1 MDSTLSFDYNQT
13 VPLDVQT
20 IGKPRRHDTIT
31 VRDIT
36 FANTLG
42 GRVDATLVIPAGQ
55 GPCAGVLWV
64 HWFEPNA
71 QDSNRT
77 EFNHE
82 AIALAHQ
89 GVVSLLVDGF
99 WSMTPTKWAQK
110 PGFVWRTE
118 AEHDT
123 ELSRKQV
130 IELRRSLDVLITQP
144 GVDPR
149 RVAYVGHDFG
159 AMYGALVAAVDR
171 RPKAYVLM
179 AGTTTFSE
187 WFTFDSDL
195 TKEAEQQY
203 IIDMAPLDPTRYIAK
218 AAPAALY
225 FQFAHSDYYV
235 PERTAQMF
243 FDAASQ
249 PKDIAWYEAQHDL
262 AHDEARPDRLR
273 WLRQQLDISED
284 KGGSQSK

>member
-1 MDSTLSFDYNQT
+1 MNTILSFDYDQT

-20 IGKPRRHDTIT
+20 VGEPRRHDVIA

-36 FANTLG
+36 FANTVG
-42 GRVDATLVIPAGQ
+42 GRVDATLVTPPGQ
-55 GPCAGVLWV
+55 GPFPVVLWA
-64 HWFEPNA
+64 HWFEPEA
-71 QDSNRT
+71 QNSNRS

-82 AIALAHQ
+82 AIALARQ

-110 PGFVWRTE
+110 PGFMWRTE
-118 AEHDT
+118 VKHDT
-123 ELSRKQV
+123 ELSRRQV
-130 IELRRSLDVLITQP
+130 IELRRALDVLLAQP
-144 GVDPR
+144 GVDPKR
-149 RVAYVGHDFG
+149 IAFVGHDFG
-159 AMYGALVAAVDR
+159 AMYGALVAAVDH

-187 WFTFDSDL
+187 WFSFGSKL

-203 IIDMAPLDPTRYIAK
+203 IKDMSPLDPTRYIAK

-235 PERTAQMF
+235 PERTAQIF
-243 FDAASQ
+243 YDAASQ
-249 PKDIAWYEAQHDL
+249 PKEIAWYDAQHDL
-262 AHDEARPDRLR
+262 AHDEARPDRLK
-273 WLRQQLDISED
+273 WLRKQLNIPED
-284 KGGSQSK
+284 